1 MPPVKLKLMAVEGLL
16 TVPADIDI
24 AVEPV
29 EVTLT
34 AEVPVTVKLVTVAVF
49 QTFPVPVTVMFP
61 VPKAIVL
68 TADTEE
74 PKVVQVNVYDCKS
87 SVPDVILKTP
97 VLVNA
102 APNCKII
109 MPPDDAVIA
118 PQLGVVASVVTVPVP
133 ESELKVTV
141 SAVVGT
147 EAPPAPP
154 VVADQFVVLLE
165 LHVPV
170 PPTQKRVAIR

>member
-1 MPPVKLKLMAVEGLL
+1 MPPVKLKLMATAELAV
-16 TVPADIDI
+16 VPVDAVIP
-24 AVEPV
+24 VEPV

-34 AEVPVTVKLVTVAVF
+34 TGVPVTVKPVTVAVV
-49 QTFPVPVTVMFP
+49 QTVPVPVTVIFP

-68 TADTEE
+68 VADVVEL
-74 PKVVQVNVYDCKS
+74 KVVHVNVYDCKS
-87 SVPDVILKTP
+87 SVPDDNVKAP

-109 MPPDDAVIA
+109 MPADDAVIA

>member
-1 MPPVKLKLMAVEGLL
+1 VPPVKLKLMAAEERM
-16 TVPADIDI
+16 TVPVDAVI
-24 AVEPV
+24 AAEPV

-34 AEVPVTVKLVTVAVF
+34 AEVPVTVKLVTVTVF
-49 QTFPVPVTVMFP
+49 QTVPVPVTVMFP

-68 TADTEE
+68 TVTTEE
-74 PKVVQVNVYDCKS
+74 LKVVHVNVYDCKS
-87 SVPDVILKTP
+87 NVPDDNVKAP

-109 MPPDDAVIA
+109 LPPNDAVIA
-118 PQLGVVASVVTVPVP
+118 PQFGVVAFVVTVPAP
-133 ESELKVTV
+133 ESASKVTV

-154 VVADQFVVLLE
+154 VVADQFAVLVE

-170 PPTQKRVAIR
+170 PPTQKRDAIR

>member
-1 MPPVKLKLMAVEGLL
+1 MKLKLNNPDIPAAEDGDIVVETAVEL
-16 TVPADIDI
+16 
-24 AVEPV
+24 
-29 EVTLT
+29 VTLIT
-34 AEVPVTVKLVTVAVF
+34 GVPVTVKLVIVRVF
-49 QTFPVPVTVMFP
+49 QTVPVPVTVIFP

-68 TADTEE
+68 TAIAEE
-74 PKVVQVNVYDCKS
+74 LKVVHVNVYDCKL
-87 SVPDVILKTP
+87 SVPDDNVKAP

-102 APNCKII
+102 APNCKSII
-109 MPPDDAVIA
+109 PPDDAVIA

-154 VVADQFVVLLE
+154 VVEDQFVVLLE

-170 PPTQKRVAIR
+170 PPTQKRAAIR